1 MCSFNSHLNLFQLNY
16 ILFIQ
21 YQIPTI
27 ISRCFILQYIFW
39 EHLASFLPVG
49 KTHRSVPSPVPAESH
64 VGTSAFY
71 QIRSFPAH
79 ERTASHSF
87 SIHHQIVIV
96 IKAVRDFECS
106 DMPRTDPVC
115 FCSTTKTYTA
125 CWKYFS
131 GKNPLKR
138 CLPVTDRKL
147 QYRSLQNLLLF
158 SIKTCWAHFCKFLH
172 YMWIKLHQSFFQCIF
187 WHE

>member
-1 MCSFNSHLNLFQLNY
+1 MLYITIY
-16 ILFIQ
+16 ILRA
-21 YQIPTI
+21 
-27 ISRCFILQYIFW
+27 SCLW
-39 EHLASFLPVG
+39 LLSFLPVG

-106 DMPRTDPVC
+106 DMPCTDPVC

-158 SIKTCWAHFCKFLH
+158 SIKTC
-172 YMWIKLHQSFFQCIF
+172 
-187 WHE
+187 